1 MPAEVSG
8 LTAKKGKSEI
18 LEELIHS
25 AQKTNVLGLFI
36 EGEEEMITTSVVQI
50 SETENNIK
58 LIYLQPCDLHGYPI
72 DRNPV
77 LLTDIKSVIQFKTL
91 FNDPVYVRIR
101 KRREGRSDNR
111 AA

>member
-8 LTAKKGKSEI
+8 LIAKKGNNEI

-25 AQKTNVLGLFI
+25 VQKTNVLGLFI
-36 EGEEEMITTSVVQI
+36 EGAEEMITTSVVQVT
-50 SETENNIK
+50 ETEDGNK
-58 LIYLQPCDLHGYPI
+58 LIYFQSCDLHGYPLE
-72 DRNPV
+72 RNPV
-77 LLTDIKSVIQFKTL
+77 LLTDIKSVIHFKTL

-101 KRREGRSDNR
+101 QRREGRSDNL